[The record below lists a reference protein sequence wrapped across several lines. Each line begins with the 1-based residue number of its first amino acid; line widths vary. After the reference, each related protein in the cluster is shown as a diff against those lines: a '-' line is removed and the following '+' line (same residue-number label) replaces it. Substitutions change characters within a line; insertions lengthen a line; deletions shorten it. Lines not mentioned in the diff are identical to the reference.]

1 MVFGVERALLA
12 SGQTERAGP
21 LLEIWNTGGS
31 FLLVLPLLA
40 LTAS

>member
-1 MVFGVERALLA
+1 MVFSVERALLA
-12 SGQTERAGP
+12 SGQTGRAGP
-21 LLEIWNTGGS
+21 LLEIWTTRGG